1 MNEEGK
7 QPQQMPHQIDEGR
20 YKKLFGLEIYLTPV
34 FVISSITIVAFIVG
48 TLIFV
53 NLQEHNLQKRVV
65 EKVQETLQESDLQES
80 DLQENELKILKE
92 GIEKDLRASL
102 PILFDGARK
111 WLTTNL
117 DWLFMGTANLVF
129 LFCLFV
135 AISPLGKIRLGGTDA
150 KPEYSYLTWLAMLFA
165 AGVGIGLLFFG
176 VSEPV
181 TYFQGD
187 QGDQGVNYSPLGI
200 ETVYDAKAIYNV
212 EDVPDINDPN
222 YDAEADY
229 SVKDVPD
236 INDPKVQAAASL
248 GIAATVFHWGLQGW
262 AIYGVVGL
270 ALAFYAYNRG
280 LPLLIRSAFYPIF
293 GDRIWGWTGHIID
306 TFAIF
311 AGIFGLATSL
321 GLGVQQVTSGL
332 NDLFGIPA
340 NSLTMIVLIVGITA
354 IALIS
359 VMTGINVGIKRLSQ
373 FNIILAFILLVT
385 VFFLGPTGYIFR
397 NIFTG
402 LGTYVM
408 KIVPLSDFVGRED
421 TGFLHDW
428 TTFYWAWW
436 IAWAPFIGTFI
447 ARISKGRTVREFV
460 IFVLLLPTLLCL
472 LWFSAF
478 GGTALHQFLTGGF
491 TGVTEQVETYNY
503 PLALFKM
510 FEGLPWTTLLSCVA
524 MLLTIIFFVT
534 SSDSG
539 SLIID
544 IIAAGGKV
552 DAPIPQRVF
561 WCTAEGLVAIALLL
575 GGGLKAL
582 QAASLVTGFPFAIV
596 LLGMGACV
604 LVGLMDERRKLQN
617 EE

>member
-1 MNEEGK
+1 MHEEGK
-7 QPQQMPHQIDEGR
+7 QPQYMQDKEH
-20 YKKLFGLEIYLTPV
+20 KKLFGLEIYLTPV
-34 FVISSITIVAFIVG
+34 FIISSIAIVAFIIG
-48 TLIFV
+48 SLIF
-53 NLQEHNLQKRVV
+53 QEGATKLFGGLRV
-65 EKVQETLQESDLQES
+65 
-80 DLQENELKILKE
+80 
-92 GIEKDLRASL
+92 
-102 PILFDGARK
+102 

-117 DWLFMGTANLVF
+117 DWLFMGATNLVF
-129 LFCLFV
+129 LFCLVV
-135 AISPLGKIRLGGTDA
+135 ALSPLGKVRLGGADA

-181 TYFQGD
+181 TYFQG
-187 QGDQGVNYSPLGI
+187 GSYSPLGI
-200 ETVYDAKAIYNV
+200 ETIYAPETAYTAGN
-212 EDVPDINDPN
+212 VPDIS
-222 YDAEADY
+222 DA
-229 SVKDVPD
+229 
-236 INDPKVQAAASL
+236 KVQTAASL
-248 GIAATVFHWGLQGW
+248 GIATTVFHWGLQGW

-270 ALAFYAYNRG
+270 ALAFFAYNRG

-293 GDRIWGWTGHIID
+293 GDRIWGWPGHIID

-332 NDLFGIPA
+332 NHLFGIPA
-340 NSLTMIVLIVGITA
+340 NNLTMVLLIVGITA

-373 FNIILAFILLVT
+373 FNIILAFVLLAAVIL
-385 VFFLGPTGYIFR
+385 LGPTLYIFR
-397 NIFTG
+397 SIFTG

-408 KIVPLSDFVGRED
+408 KIVPLSNWIGRED
-421 TGFLHDW
+421 TAFFHDW

-472 LWFSAF
+472 IWFSAF
-478 GGTALHQFLTGGF
+478 GGTAIHQFLTEGY
-491 TGVTEQVETYNY
+491 TGVTEKVETYNY
-503 PLALFKM
+503 ELALFEM
-510 FEGLPWTTLLSCVA
+510 FEGLPWTMLLSCTA
-524 MLLTIIFFVT
+524 MTLTIIFFVT

-575 GGGLKAL
+575 GGGLKSL
-582 QAASLVTGFPFAIV
+582 QAASLATGFPFAIV
-596 LLGMGACV
+596 LLGMAACV
-604 LVGLMDERRKLQN
+604 WIGLSKEARQS
-617 EE
+617 

>member
-34 FVISSITIVAFIVG
+34 FVISSITIIVFILG
-48 TLIFV
+48 SLIF
-53 NLQEHNLQKRVV
+53 QEQATPLFKNVRV
-65 EKVQETLQESDLQES
+65 
-80 DLQENELKILKE
+80 
-92 GIEKDLRASL
+92 
-102 PILFDGARK
+102 

-135 AISPLGKIRLGGTDA
+135 ALSPLGKIRLGGSDA

-187 QGDQGVNYSPLGI
+187 FQRGEDVVTYSPLGI

-212 EDVPDINDPN
+212 EDVPAIGDPN
-222 YDAEADY
+222 YDADADY
-229 SVKDVPD
+229 SVKDVPAIGD
-236 INDPKVQAAASL
+236 SKVQAAASL
-248 GIAATVFHWGLQGW
+248 GIASTVFHWGLQGW

-270 ALAFYAYNRG
+270 ALAFFAYNRG
-280 LPLLIRSAFYPIF
+280 FPLLIRSAFYPIF
-293 GDRIWGWTGHIID
+293 GERIWGWPGHIID

-321 GLGVQQVTSGL
+321 GLGVKQVTSGL
-332 NDLFGIPA
+332 NHLFGIPA
-340 NSLTMIVLIVGITA
+340 NALTMIVLIVVITA
-354 IALIS
+354 IALAS

-385 VFFLGPTGYIFR
+385 VFILGPTGYIFR

-408 KIVPLSDFVGRED
+408 KIVPLSNWVGRED

-460 IFVLLLPTLLCL
+460 IFVLFLPTLLCL

-478 GGTALHQFLTGGF
+478 GGTAIHQFLTGGF

-561 WCTAEGLVAIALLL
+561 WCTVEGLVAIALLL

-604 LVGLMDERRKLQN
+604 LVGLMEERRKSLAGD
-617 EE
+617 

>member
-1 MNEEGK
+1 
-7 QPQQMPHQIDEGR
+7 MPHQVDEGR

-34 FVISSITIVAFIVG
+34 FVISSITIVAFIIG
-48 TLIFV
+48 TLFYI
-53 NLQEHNLQKRVV
+53 NLQERNLQERVV
-65 EKVQETLQESDLQES
+65 EKVQETLQERNLQES
-80 DLQENELKILKE
+80 ELEENELKNLKE
-92 GIEKDLRASL
+92 DIEKELRAGM
-102 PILFDGARK
+102 PILFNGVRV

-117 DWLFMGTANLVF
+117 DWLFMITTNLVF
-129 LFCLFV
+129 LFCLVV
-135 AISPLGKIRLGGTDA
+135 ALSPLGKIRLGGSEA

-187 QGDQGVNYSPLGI
+187 SGVVKYSPLGT
-200 ETVYDAKAIYNV
+200 ETVYEAKAIYNAK
-212 EDVPDINDPN
+212 DIPAIDDPA
-222 YDAEADY
+222 YDPEADY

-236 INDPKVQAAASL
+236 IEDTKVQTAASV
-248 GIAATVFHWGLQGW
+248 GIATTVFHWGLQGW

-270 ALAFYAYNRG
+270 ALAFFAYNRG

-332 NDLFGIPA
+332 NHLFGIPA
-340 NSLTMIVLIVGITA
+340 NNWTMILLIVGITC

-373 FNIILAFILLVT
+373 FNIILAFLLLLAIFV
-385 VFFLGPTGYIFR
+385 LGPTRYIFQSM
-397 NIFTG
+397 FTG
-402 LGTYVM
+402 LSTYVT
-408 KIVPLSDFVGRED
+408 KIVPLSNWIGRED
-421 TGFLHDW
+421 TSFFHDW

-472 LWFSAF
+472 IWFGVF
-478 GGTALHQFLTGGF
+478 GGTAIHQFLTDSY
-491 TGVTEQVETYNY
+491 TGVTEQVEKYNY
-503 PLALFKM
+503 PIALFEM
-510 FEGLPWTTLLSCVA
+510 LGELPWALLLSCAA

-552 DAPIPQRVF
+552 DAPVPQRVF

-596 LLGMGACV
+596 LLGMGGCV
-604 LVGLMDERRKLQN
+604 LYGMIKERRETQN
-617 EE
+617 EDRI

>member
-1 MNEEGK
+1 MHEEGK
-7 QPQQMPHQIDEGR
+7 QPQYMQER
-20 YKKLFGLEIYLTPV
+20 EYKKLFGLEIYLTPV
-34 FVISSITIVAFIVG
+34 FVISSIAIIVFIIG
-48 TLIFV
+48 SLIF
-53 NLQEHNLQKRVV
+53 QEGATKLF
-65 EKVQETLQESDLQES
+65 
-80 DLQENELKILKE
+80 
-92 GIEKDLRASL
+92 GDLRV
-102 PILFDGARK
+102 

-117 DWLFMGTANLVF
+117 DWLFMITTNLVF
-129 LFCLFV
+129 LFCLVV
-135 AISPLGKIRLGGTDA
+135 AISPLGKVRLGGADA

-176 VSEPV
+176 VSEPI
-181 TYFQGD
+181 TYFQG
-187 QGDQGVNYSPLGI
+187 GSYSPLGT
-200 ETVYDAKAIYNV
+200 ETIYDPEAAYTAEN
-212 EDVPDINDPN
+212 VPD
-222 YDAEADY
+222 A
-229 SVKDVPD
+229 S
-236 INDPKVQAAASL
+236 DPKVQTAAAL
-248 GIAATVFHWGLQGW
+248 GIATTVFHWGLQGW

-270 ALAFYAYNRG
+270 ALAFFAYNRG
-280 LPLLIRSAFYPIF
+280 LPLLIRSAFYPIL
-293 GDRIWGWTGHIID
+293 GDRIWGWPGHIID

-332 NDLFGIPA
+332 NHLFGIPA
-340 NSLTMIVLIVGITA
+340 NSVTMVLLIVMITA

-373 FNIILAFILLVT
+373 FNIILAFLLLAAIIV
-385 VFFLGPTGYIFR
+385 LGPTLYIFR
-397 NIFTG
+397 SFFTG
-402 LGTYVM
+402 IGTYIM
-408 KIVPLSDFVGRED
+408 KIVPLSNWIGRED
-421 TGFLHDW
+421 TAFFHDW

-472 LWFSAF
+472 IWFSAF
-478 GGTALHQFLTGGF
+478 GGTAIHQFLTGGY
-491 TGVTEQVETYNY
+491 TGVTENVETYTY
-503 PLALFKM
+503 ELALFKM

-524 MLLTIIFFVT
+524 MTLTIIFFVT

-582 QAASLVTGFPFAIV
+582 QAASLATGFPFAIV

-604 LVGLMDERRKLQN
+604 WIGLS
-617 EE
+617 EEVRESR

>member
-1 MNEEGK
+1 MHEEGK
-7 QPQQMPHQIDEGR
+7 QPQYMQDRE

-34 FVISSITIVAFIVG
+34 FVISSIAIVVFIIG
-48 TLIFV
+48 SLIF
-53 NLQEHNLQKRVV
+53 QEGATKLFGGLRV
-65 EKVQETLQESDLQES
+65 
-80 DLQENELKILKE
+80 
-92 GIEKDLRASL
+92 
-102 PILFDGARK
+102 

-117 DWLFMGTANLVF
+117 DWLFMIVTNLVF
-129 LFCLFV
+129 LFCLVV
-135 AISPLGKIRLGGTDA
+135 AISPLGKVRLGGADA

-176 VSEPV
+176 VSEPI
-181 TYFQGD
+181 TYFQG
-187 QGDQGVNYSPLGI
+187 GSYSPLGI
-200 ETVYDAKAIYNV
+200 ETVYDPETAYTAGN
-212 EDVPDINDPN
+212 VPDIS
-222 YDAEADY
+222 DA
-229 SVKDVPD
+229 
-236 INDPKVQAAASL
+236 KVQTAASL
-248 GIAATVFHWGLQGW
+248 GIATTVFHWGLQGW

-270 ALAFYAYNRG
+270 ALAFFAYNRG
-280 LPLLIRSAFYPIF
+280 LPLLIRSAFYPVL
-293 GDRIWGWTGHIID
+293 GDRIWGWPGHIID

-332 NDLFGIPA
+332 NHLFGIPA
-340 NSLTMIVLIVGITA
+340 NSLTMVLLIVGITA

-373 FNIILAFILLVT
+373 FNIILAFLLLAVIIL
-385 VFFLGPTGYIFR
+385 LGPTLYIFR
-397 NIFTG
+397 SFFTG
-402 LGTYVM
+402 IGTYIM
-408 KIVPLSDFVGRED
+408 KIVPLSNWIGRED
-421 TGFLHDW
+421 TAFFHDW

-472 LWFSAF
+472 IWFSAF
-478 GGTALHQFLTGGF
+478 GGTALHQFLIEGK
-491 TGVTEQVETYNY
+491 TGVTEEVEIYNY
-503 PLALFKM
+503 ELALFKM
-510 FEGLPWTTLLSCVA
+510 FEGLPWTMLLSCVA
-524 MLLTIIFFVT
+524 MTLTIIFFVT

-582 QAASLVTGFPFAIV
+582 QAASLATGFPFAIV

-604 LVGLMDERRKLQN
+604 WVGLSREVRQSQ
-617 EE
+617 

>member
-7 QPQQMPHQIDEGR
+7 QPQQMPHQVDEGR

-34 FVISSITIVAFIVG
+34 FVISSITIIAFIVG
-48 TLIFV
+48 TLFYI
-53 NLQEHNLQKRVV
+53 NLQERNLQERVV
-65 EKVQETLQESDLQES
+65 EKVQETLQERNLQES
-80 DLQENELKILKE
+80 ELEENELKTLKE
-92 GIEKDLRASL
+92 DIEKDLRASM
-102 PILFDGARK
+102 PILFNGVRK
-111 WLTTNL
+111 WLTTNF
-117 DWLFMGTANLVF
+117 DWLFMSTANLVF

-135 AISPLGKIRLGGTDA
+135 ALSPLGKIRLGGSDA

-176 VSEPV
+176 VLEPV
-181 TYFQGD
+181 TYYQ
-187 QGDQGVNYSPLGI
+187 SPPLGV
-200 ETVYDAKAIYNV
+200 ETVYDTETVYTAEN
-212 EDVPDINDPN
+212 VPDIG
-222 YDAEADY
+222 
-229 SVKDVPD
+229 
-236 INDPKVQAAASL
+236 DPKVQAAASL
-248 GIAATVFHWGLQGW
+248 GIASTVFHWGLQGW

-332 NDLFGIPA
+332 DYLFGIPA
-340 NSLTMIVLIVGITA
+340 NAFTMIALIAVITA

-373 FNIILAFILLVT
+373 FNIILAFILLAT
-385 VFFLGPTGYIFR
+385 VFILGPTGYIFR

-402 LGTYVM
+402 LGPYVM
-408 KIVPLSDFVGRED
+408 KIVPLSNWVGRED
-421 TGFLHDW
+421 TGFLHGW

-472 LWFSAF
+472 IWFSAF
-478 GGTALHQFLTGGF
+478 GGTALHQFFTGG
-491 TGVTEQVETYNY
+491 TTEVTEIVEAYK
-503 PLALFKM
+503 PELALYAMFK
-510 FEGLPWTTLLSCVA
+510 GLPWATMLSCVG

-604 LVGLMDERRKLQN
+604 LVGLIKESRENQH
-617 EE
+617 EG

>member
-7 QPQQMPHQIDEGR
+7 QPQHMQER
-20 YKKLFGLEIYLTPV
+20 EYKKLFGLEIYLTPV
-34 FVISSITIVAFIVG
+34 FVISSIAIVAFIIGSLV
-48 TLIFV
+48 F
-53 NLQEHNLQKRVV
+53 QEGATKLFGGLRV
-65 EKVQETLQESDLQES
+65 
-80 DLQENELKILKE
+80 
-92 GIEKDLRASL
+92 
-102 PILFDGARK
+102 

-117 DWLFMGTANLVF
+117 DWLFMITANLVF
-129 LFCLFV
+129 IFCLVV
-135 AISPLGKIRLGGTDA
+135 ALSPLGKVRLGGADA

-176 VSEPV
+176 VSEPI
-181 TYFQGD
+181 TYFQG
-187 QGDQGVNYSPLGI
+187 GSYSPLGT
-200 ETVYDAKAIYNV
+200 ETIYDPETAYTAEN
-212 EDVPDINDPN
+212 VPD
-222 YDAEADY
+222 AG
-229 SVKDVPD
+229 
-236 INDPKVQAAASL
+236 DPKVQTAASL
-248 GIAATVFHWGLQGW
+248 GIATTVFHWGLQGW

-270 ALAFYAYNRG
+270 ALAFFAYNRG
-280 LPLLIRSAFYPIF
+280 LPLLIRSAFYPIL
-293 GDRIWGWTGHIID
+293 GDRIWGWPGHIID

-332 NDLFGIPA
+332 NHLFGIPV
-340 NSLTMIVLIVGITA
+340 NPVTMVLLIVGITA

-373 FNIILAFILLVT
+373 FNIILAFLLLAAIIL
-385 VFFLGPTGYIFR
+385 LGPTLYILRSF
-397 NIFTG
+397 FTG
-402 LGTYVM
+402 IGTYIM
-408 KIVPLSDFVGRED
+408 KIVPLSNWIGRED
-421 TGFLHDW
+421 TAFFHDW

-472 LWFSAF
+472 IWFSAF
-478 GGTALHQFLTGGF
+478 GGTAIHQFLAEGY
-491 TGVTEQVETYNY
+491 TGVTENVETYTY
-503 PLALFKM
+503 ELALFKM

-524 MLLTIIFFVT
+524 MTLTIIFFVT

-552 DAPIPQRVF
+552 DAPVPQRVF

-582 QAASLVTGFPFAIV
+582 QAASLATGFPFAIV
-596 LLGMGACV
+596 LLGMGVCV
-604 LVGLMDERRKLQN
+604 WIGLSKEVKEARQS
-617 EE
+617 E

>member
-1 MNEEGK
+1 MNEAEK
-7 QPQQMPHQIDEGR
+7 QPQQMPHQVDEGR
-20 YKKLFGLEIYLTPV
+20 YKKLFGLDIYLTPV
-34 FVISSITIVAFIVG
+34 FVISSITIVLFVAG
-48 TLIFV
+48 SLIFQDQATE
-53 NLQEHNLQKRVV
+53 LFKSTRV
-65 EKVQETLQESDLQES
+65 
-80 DLQENELKILKE
+80 
-92 GIEKDLRASL
+92 
-102 PILFDGARK
+102 

-117 DWLFMGTANLVF
+117 DWLFMITANLVF
-129 LFCLFV
+129 LFCVIV
-135 AISPLGKIRLGGTDA
+135 AISPLGKIRLGGSDA
-150 KPEYSYLTWLAMLFA
+150 KPEYSNLTWLAMLFA

-176 VSEPV
+176 VSEPI

-187 QGDQGVNYSPLGI
+187 TDAVKYSPLGR
-200 ETVYDAKAIYNV
+200 ETVYDANADYSV
-212 EDVPDINDPN
+212 TDVPDI
-222 YDAEADY
+222 A
-229 SVKDVPD
+229 
-236 INDPKVQAAASL
+236 DPKVKSAASL
-248 GIAATVFHWGLQGW
+248 SIATTVFHWGLHGW

-270 ALAFYAYNRG
+270 ALAFFAYNRG
-280 LPLLIRSAFYPIF
+280 FPLLIRSAFYPIL
-293 GDRIWGWTGHIID
+293 GDRIWGWPGHIID

-321 GLGVQQVTSGL
+321 GLGVEQVTSGL
-332 NDLFGIPA
+332 NYLFGIPA
-340 NSLTMIVLIVGITA
+340 HEVTMVLLIVGITA
-354 IALIS
+354 IALVS

-385 VFFLGPTGYIFR
+385 IFILGPTRYIFQ
-397 NIFTG
+397 NIFAG
-402 LGTYVM
+402 FGTYF
-408 KIVPLSDFVGRED
+408 KEIVPLSNWVGRED

-447 ARISKGRTVREFV
+447 ARISKGRTVRQFV
-460 IFVLLLPTLLCL
+460 FFVLILPTLLCL

-478 GGTALHQFLTGGF
+478 GGTAIHQFLTGDF
-491 TGVTEQVETYNY
+491 TGVTEEVEAYNY

-510 FEGLPWTTLLSCVA
+510 FTELPVSLLLSCAA

-552 DAPIPQRVF
+552 DAPVAQRVF

-582 QAASLVTGFPFAIV
+582 QAASLATGFPFALV
-596 LLGMGACV
+596 LLGMGGCV
-604 LVGLMDERRKLQN
+604 LAGMIKERSEIRSVDSN
-617 EE
+617 

>member
-7 QPQQMPHQIDEGR
+7 QPQQMPHQIDEGQ
-20 YKKLFGLEIYLTPV
+20 YKKLLGLDIYLTPV
-34 FVISSITIVAFIVG
+34 FVISSITIIIFIAG
-48 TLIFV
+48 SLIFQEQATTLFG
-53 NLQEHNLQKRVV
+53 NLRV
-65 EKVQETLQESDLQES
+65 
-80 DLQENELKILKE
+80 
-92 GIEKDLRASL
+92 
-102 PILFDGARK
+102 

-117 DWLFMGTANLVF
+117 DWLFMSTANLVF

-135 AISPLGKIRLGGTDA
+135 ALSPLGKIRLGGTEA
-150 KPEYSYLTWLAMLFA
+150 KPEFSYLTWIAMLFA

-181 TYFQGD
+181 TYFQG
-187 QGDQGVNYSPLGI
+187 GSYSPLGI
-200 ETVYDAKAIYNV
+200 ETVYDANTAYNA
-212 EDVPDINDPN
+212 ENVPDMGEP
-222 YDAEADY
+222 A
-229 SVKDVPD
+229 
-236 INDPKVQAAASL
+236 VQAATSL

-332 NDLFGIPA
+332 NYLFGIPA
-340 NSLTMIVLIVGITA
+340 NNLTMVLLIVVITS
-354 IALIS
+354 IALAS

-373 FNIILAFILLVT
+373 FNVILAFILLLTIFV
-385 VFFLGPTGYIFR
+385 LGPTRYIFQSM
-397 NIFTG
+397 FAG
-402 LGTYVM
+402 LGDYVM
-408 KIVPLSDFVGRED
+408 KIVPLSNWVGRED
-421 TGFLHDW
+421 TAFLHDW

-460 IFVLLLPTLLCL
+460 FFVLFLPTLLCL
-472 LWFSAF
+472 IWFGAF
-478 GGTALHQFLTGGF
+478 GGTALHQFLTAGL
-491 TGVTEQVETYNY
+491 TGVTEEVEAYNY

-524 MLLTIIFFVT
+524 MTLTIVFFVT

-561 WCTAEGLVAIALLL
+561 WCTVEGLVAIALLL

-596 LLGMGACV
+596 LIGMGACV
-604 LVGLMDERRKLQN
+604 LVGLIDEHRKLQQEN
-617 EE
+617 M

>member
-34 FVISSITIVAFIVG
+34 FVISSITIIVFILG
-48 TLIFV
+48 SLIF
-53 NLQEHNLQKRVV
+53 QEQATTLFGNVRV
-65 EKVQETLQESDLQES
+65 
-80 DLQENELKILKE
+80 
-92 GIEKDLRASL
+92 
-102 PILFDGARK
+102 

-181 TYFQGD
+181 TYFQG
-187 QGDQGVNYSPLGI
+187 GSYSPLGI
-200 ETVYDAKAIYNV
+200 ETVYNAETAYTAEN
-212 EDVPDINDPN
+212 VPDIG
-222 YDAEADY
+222 
-229 SVKDVPD
+229 
-236 INDPKVQAAASL
+236 DPKVQAAASL

-340 NSLTMIVLIVGITA
+340 NALTMIVLIVVITA

-385 VFFLGPTGYIFR
+385 VFILGPTGYIFR

-408 KIVPLSDFVGRED
+408 KIVPLSNWVGRAD

-561 WCTAEGLVAIALLL
+561 WCTVEGLVAIALLL

-604 LVGLMDERRKLQN
+604 LVGLMEERRNSLSGD
-617 EE
+617 